1 MRNVADSYCFQVSR
15 TPSNYFTGHSLETE
29 GARGGVH
36 YLWPPTLYKAWP
48 IPWVHPAELRY
59 EPRSSGCKD
68 WALSTSPWYLSK
80 MVSLCLP
87 LLCLSSA
94 FSLPL
99 STLCPFFSLPLLLQ
113 YEVSSVRQDTDPE
126 TRQTRAWLP
135 PVLSAVGPS
144 YLTSL
149 SCGFLCLNQRKLIL
163 KSSNHKLQHV
173 RHSA

>member
-48 IPWVHPAELRY
+48 IPWVHSAELRY

-87 LLCLSSA
+87 LLSLLCLLSPP
-94 FSLPL
+94 FHPL
-99 STLCPFFSLPLLLQ
+99 SLLFPPSPPTMWSELSETGHWPWNQADQNLTATCAECRWTKLFNFTKVWIPLPKPK
-113 YEVSSVRQDTDPE
+113 ETDT
-126 TRQTRAWLP
+126 
-135 PVLSAVGPS
+135 
-144 YLTSL
+144 
-149 SCGFLCLNQRKLIL
+149 
-163 KSSNHKLQHV
+163 
-173 RHSA
+173 